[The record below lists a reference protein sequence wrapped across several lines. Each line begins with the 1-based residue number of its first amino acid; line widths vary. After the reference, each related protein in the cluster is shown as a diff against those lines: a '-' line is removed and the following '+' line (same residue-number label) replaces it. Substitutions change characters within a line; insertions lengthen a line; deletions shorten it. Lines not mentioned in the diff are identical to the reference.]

1 MLKLYSNPFYII
13 FLLCSLQLY
22 QMAKVF
28 GPGEADKHFNCH
40 GRHHK
45 YHYHTIEEVPPEEET
60 PAARI
65 STLIAAMLELLKSK
79 RTKLY
84 NNCT

>member
-1 MLKLYSNPFYII
+1 
-13 FLLCSLQLY
+13 
-22 QMAKVF
+22 MAKVF

-60 PAARI
+60 PAARR